1 MRTLL
6 QVLSEDERAQVHERT
21 LRILAKTGLRVD
33 TAQGRQILEDAGA
46 EVDGSTKI
54 ARFPRGLVEES
65 LRLAPKEFT
74 LGARRPGWDL
84 HMNSGDCTLLID
96 GEAIFALDRETGERR
111 PGIIQ
116 DWLEATRLIDALDE
130 VGVYWAMIEAS
141 DRGDTMA
148 DYVRYLRDVFGNFSK
163 HVQDSTSSPE
173 QAPWLLEVLQVI
185 FGDQE
190 TIRRQH
196 PLSFLLCPQSPL
208 VIEGPYTDAYLALLG
223 ADKQH
228 PLDIPLAVMPMPL
241 MGATAPGSL
250 ISTTVLG
257 NCEVLATLCL
267 AQAAAPGTPFIYA
280 PALAVMDPRSGRYSA
295 GAIENGLMSVAAVEM
310 ARYYGLPVEASGG
323 GTDHYVP
330 GIQPGYERALSSL
343 LPVLSWPDILVG
355 PGLLGGSMILSLE
368 QLLMDVEVFRMC
380 KRARQGIASDEDK
393 WLEDVI
399 HRIGPGGSFIAE
411 RSTVKGIRGGEWVV
425 PQLGWHDT
433 FEAWEAAGRPTLL
446 EEAREKVDHILATHQ
461 PLPLDEDVERELDRI
476 QKRAQMETPRG

>member
-6 QVLSEDERAQVHERT
+6 QVLSEDQRAQVHERT
-21 LRILAKTGLRVD
+21 LSILSRTGVRVD
-33 TAQGRQILEDAGA
+33 TAQGRQFLKDAGG
-46 EVDGSTKI
+46 EVDENTDI
-54 ARFPRGLVEES
+54 VRFPRALVEES

-84 HMNSGDCTLLID
+84 HMNAGDCTLLID
-96 GEAIFALDRETGERR
+96 GEAMFVLDRETGERR
-111 PGIIQ
+111 PGTTD
-116 DWLEATRLIDALDE
+116 DWLEATCLIDALDE
-130 VGVYWAMIEAS
+130 IGVYWNMVERGDS
-141 DRGDTMA
+141 GDTMA
-148 DYVRYLRDVFGNFSK
+148 DLVIYWRHLFRNFSK
-163 HVQDSTSSPE
+163 HVQDGISSPD
-173 QAPWLLEVLQVI
+173 QAPWLLEVLQVV
-185 FGDQE
+185 FGDKE

-208 VIEGPYTDAYLALLG
+208 VIEGPYTDAYLALVG

-257 NCEVLATLCL
+257 NCEVLAMLCL
-267 AQAAAPGTPFIYA
+267 VQAAARGTPFIYA
-280 PALAVMDPRSGRYSA
+280 PALSIMNPRSGRYSA
-295 GAIENGLMSVAAVEM
+295 GAVENGLLSVAAVEM

-330 GIQPGYERALSSL
+330 GIQPGYERSLGSL

-355 PGLLGGSMILSLE
+355 PGLLGGSMVLSLE

-380 KRARQGIASDEDK
+380 KRARQGIAADEDK
-393 WLEDVI
+393 WLEDAI
-399 HRIGPGGSFIAE
+399 HRIGPGGSFIVE
-411 RSTVKGIRGGEWVV
+411 RSTVRGIRGGEWYV

-433 FEAWEAAGRPTLL
+433 FEAWEAAGRPMLL
-446 EEAREKVDHILATHQ
+446 EEAREKVKLILATHKS
-461 PLPLDEDVERELDRI
+461 LPFDEDVERELDRI
-476 QKRAQMETPRG
+476 QKRAQMEIQHG

>member
-1 MRTLL
+1 VRTVL
-6 QVLSEDERAQVHERT
+6 QVLSEDERTQVHERT
-21 LRILAKTGLRVD
+21 LSILARTGLRVD
-33 TAQGRQILEDAGA
+33 TAQGRQILKDAGA
-46 EVDGSTKI
+46 EVDESTHI
-54 ARFPRGLVEES
+54 VRFPRALVEES

-74 LGARRPGWDL
+74 LGARRLGWDL
-84 HMNSGDCTLLID
+84 HMNSGDCTLLVD
-96 GEAIFALDRETGERR
+96 GEAMFVLDLETGKRR
-111 PGIIQ
+111 PGTFD

-130 VGVYWAMIEAS
+130 VGVWWCMVEAS
-141 DRGDTMA
+141 DRGDTMG

-163 HVQDSTSSPE
+163 HVQDATSSPE
-173 QAPWLLEVLQVI
+173 YAPWLLEVLQVI
-185 FGDQE
+185 FGDKE

-223 ADKQH
+223 W
-228 PLDIPLAVMPMPL
+228 DIPVAAMPVPL

-257 NCEVLATLCL
+257 NCEVLAMLCL
-267 AQAAAPGTPFIYA
+267 VQAGASGTPFIYA
-280 PALAVMDPRSGRYSA
+280 PALSTMDPCSGRYSG
-295 GAIENGLMSVAAVEM
+295 GAIENGLMSAAAVEM
-310 ARYYGLPVEASGG
+310 ARYYGLPVEGTGG
-323 GTDHYVP
+323 GTDHHVP
-330 GIQPGYERALSSL
+330 GIQPGYERALNVM
-343 LPVLSWPDILVG
+343 LPLLSWPDILVG

-393 WLEDVI
+393 WLEDVMD
-399 HRIGPGGSFIAE
+399 RIGPGGSFIAE
-411 RSTVKGIRGGEWVV
+411 RSTVEGIRGGEWVV

-433 FEAWEAAGRPTLL
+433 YEAWEAAGRPTLF

-476 QKRAQMETPRG
+476 QKRAEMEASCG